1 MARAEQTRRAWRGG
15 AILAALL
22 LLAACDRG
30 KGEVYQ
36 RPPNEVRDLLRTVE
50 VPLYMYGNTADTQ
63 ATVDASDPAAV
74 VWKVTADD
82 HSLMKFTATLQPEGE
97 TATRV
102 AVDVEGTRVGKFA
115 RLHDRL
121 EKMKE
126 VRALYLVSMTEAVDS
141 TLEGRAYDITR
152 TYNALVAA
160 QLANADLLFPKK
172 SKPGEPSIDQAQ
184 VDGR

>member
-1 MARAEQTRRAWRGG
+1 MARGDQMKRARRG
-15 AILAALL
+15 AAVLAAALL
-22 LLAACDRG
+22 IAACDRG

-36 RPPNEVRDLLRTVE
+36 RPPNEVHDLLRTVE

-82 HSLMKFTATLQPEGE
+82 HSLMKFTATLQPESE

-115 RLHDRL
+115 KLHDRL

-172 SKPGEPSIDQAQ
+172 SRPSGSSTDQAAA
-184 VDGR
+184 DGR